1 MTAIR
6 SGLFYAWLV
15 VATLVLG
22 VVGVFVRLFAPHRT
36 LWVGIVWAGWL
47 VAGLRVL
54 CGMRV
59 RLLGAEHL
67 RPDEPMLIAMQH
79 QSAYDTL
86 VWMNLLPRVSYVF
99 KSELRRIPI
108 IGGMLLATGQIPVE
122 RGARGKALPGLLRE
136 AERAVADRRQ
146 IILFPQGTRTPAGVR
161 VKLRSGVAALAR
173 HTGLPVVPVAT
184 DSGRL
189 WQRQSFRKL
198 PGTVHLVVC
207 PPIPADT
214 PPEEMLARID
224 DAWTLAEQAMR
235 PVDNS
240 VGE

>member
-1 MTAIR
+1 MTGLR

-15 VATLVLG
+15 AATLVLG
-22 VVGVFVRLFAPHRT
+22 VLGAFVRLFAPERT

-47 VAGLRVL
+47 IAGLRVL

-108 IGGMLLATGQIPVE
+108 IGPMLIATGQIPVQ

-136 AERAVADRRQ
+136 ADKAVAARRQ
-146 IILFPQGTRTPAGVR
+146 IILFPQGTRTPPGVR
-161 VKLRSGVAALAR
+161 VKLRSGIAALAR

-189 WQRQSFRKL
+189 WGGRAFRKQ

-207 PPIPADT
+207 APIPADT
-214 PPEEMLARID
+214 DPDEMLARIA
-224 DAWTLAEQAMR
+224 DAWAESENWLA
-235 PVDNS
+235 VDNS
-240 VGE
+240 VGD